1 MQMQR
6 LDFVTNAIL
15 IKARKRFESSR
26 FAKSHKIDK
35 PFQGTDYTFKGLYRD
50 NRQWVLEN
58 NGDYFLCEMNSNS
71 KPTKSNDIADIKTE
85 PRKINLVQVADLQ
98 YDEAIFNPMKTNDA
112 IDYMFSSEGGIY
124 PATNYMVIGDPGIGK
139 STQTLDLL
147 VKIKANDPTKKVLFI
162 SGEMNDIDMYGYVK
176 RYPGFGRIPTLFL
189 CDYLDDNPMEVLE
202 QTYKQGFDIIL
213 IDSFIEVQEAIQAS
227 CNMTRTQAEKWM
239 IDMMIQHNKGNND
252 EKRYTS
258 FLAIQQV
265 TKGGNFV
272 GSNKL
277 KHNTTGMIEL
287 RYSNEFSGDRYAK
300 VTKNRRGFLHEKIY
314 FSLDNP
320 NSVEYDI
327 KRLERDEEIR
337 KRLQKEKEI
346 LLSEEEK
353 FNQIF
358 GINASSK
365 DENEFDSDVEVTTSP
380 LMEEQQ

>member
-1 MQMQR
+1 MEK

-15 IKARKRFESSR
+15 IKAKKRFDSSR
-26 FAKSHKIDK
+26 FAKSHKIGKKFLD
-35 PFQGTDYTFKGLYRD
+35 TNYTFHGLYRT
-50 NRQWVLEN
+50 NQHWILES
-58 NGDYFLCEMNSNS
+58 NGEYFLHAFAGKVTQSNPANPAIPS
-71 KPTKSNDIADIKTE
+71 TL
-85 PRKINLVQVADLQ
+85 RKINLVEVSDLK
-98 YDEAIFNPMKTNDA
+98 YDEAIFKPMKTHDP
-112 IDYMFSSEGGIY
+112 IDFMFSSEGGIY

-147 VKIKANDPTKKVLFI
+147 AKIKANDPTKKILFI
-162 SGEMNDIDMYGYVK
+162 SGEMNDIDMFGYVK
-176 RYPGFGRIPTLFL
+176 RYPAFGRIPTLFL

-213 IDSFIEVQEAIQAS
+213 IDSFVEVQESIQAS

-252 EKRYTS
+252 DKRYTS

-287 RYSNEFSGDRYAK
+287 RYSNEFSGDRFAK
-300 VTKNRRGFLHEKIY
+300 VTKNRRGFLHEKIF

-320 NSVEYDI
+320 NSVQYDI

-353 FNQIF
+353 FNAIF
-358 GINASSK
+358 GINPSSK
-365 DENEFDSDVEVTTSP
+365 DENEFDSDVEVMADNSSDD
-380 LMEEQQ
+380 QN